1 MKFRVF
7 IQRIIPLQID
17 QTGIVGVVEYGTVAV
32 NDIIAIENSE
42 DKERYVSEIKINGQS
57 VQQAAVGNK
66 VAIVLSNCSA
76 TELEG
81 VRHFSNSED
90 LKNKN
95 AETWSNQWVDRYTT
109 QKAEEKKREE
119 LKLTLK
125 NIFKR
130 KSIND

>member
-32 NDIIAIENSE
+32 NDVIAIENSE
-42 DKERYVSEIKINGQS
+42 DKEKYVSEIKINGQS

>member
-32 NDIIAIENSE
+32 NDVIAIENSE
-42 DKERYVSEIKINGQS
+42 DKEKYVSEIKINGKS

-109 QKAEEKKREE
+109 QKAEEKN
-119 LKLTLK
+119 L
-125 NIFKR
+125 
-130 KSIND
+130 SINISGG